1 MEDFVVV
8 CPLTLALPSL
18 PQIHKFPPH
27 MLYGVDRVLETNQN
41 QPVTTFNK
49 FKELLPFLGTPE
61 APLHPPRLP
70 VTKLITCEDE
80 LLDSDYR

>member
-1 MEDFVVV
+1 
-8 CPLTLALPSL
+8 
-18 PQIHKFPPH
+18 
-27 MLYGVDRVLETNQN
+27 MLYGVNKVLEINQN

-49 FKELLPFLGTPE
+49 FKELLPSLGTPD
-61 APLHPPRLP
+61 APLPPPTLP